1 MKERKVNGIPIQE
14 IWARL
19 GAEFPECDVKNHPS
33 TRQYYVP
40 VEKIE
45 ERLNSVVGME
55 NWNFVVGEPQ
65 ICRFGQSGHES
76 CIVSGRLVLY
86 DDDWVPIVRSTC
98 GGSDIVYPKE
108 SDRPT
113 SVANAVDSAVQDV
126 FKRCAKRF
134 GIAKKEKD
142 ANHSAGDARN
152 EQEKLWKAYVL
163 EPFRALP
170 KGGVKAKI
178 SVEDKAC
185 ELIIWNREWEELHGR
200 YEKQFSIGSKIN
212 EISFYGVE
220 KKYRGQ
226 MQLEFVRLATGTQ
239 NRQGAA

>member
-1 MKERKVNGIPIQE
+1 MKERTVNGIPIKE
-14 IWARL
+14 VWARL
-19 GAEFPECDVKNHPS
+19 GAEFPESDVRNHPS
-33 TRQYYVP
+33 TKQDYVP

-55 NWNFVVGEPQ
+55 NWNFITGEPQ
-65 ICRFGQSGHES
+65 ICRFGQSGHEC

-86 DDDWVPIVRSTC
+86 DDERVPIVRSTC
-98 GGSDIVYPKE
+98 GGSDIVYPRE
-108 SDRPT
+108 SDRPA

-142 ANHSAGDARN
+142 SNHAGKSGHV
-152 EQEKLWKAYVL
+152 QEKLLKALVL

-170 KGGVKAKI
+170 KGGVKAKV
-178 SVEDKAC
+178 SAGDRVYD
-185 ELIIWNREWEELHGR
+185 LVIWSREWKELKER
-200 YEKQFSIGSKIN
+200 YGESFRVGAKIN

-220 KKYRGQ
+220 KNYQGQ
-226 MQLEFVRLATGTQ
+226 MQFEFIRLAGSTQ